1 MSDEKRA
8 FAKCLI
14 DGMDTTRASMT
25 VFPITETLTEQ
36 EKNHIRSKRMIAA
49 VQWETDKEVLA
60 YTKEI
65 MGVEEPLPELMS
77 KEDHIKEL
85 EKIFKDEENKGYAL
99 RERLVASD
107 QIAKMQG
114 FVTPEKGNTTVNN
127 KIMVITNSGTDD
139 EWAEKIKR
147 NQENLRKGII
157 EVKAIEVTPEDV

>member
-1 MSDEKRA
+1 MSDEKKA

-85 EKIFKDEENKGYAL
+85 EKIFKDEDGKGYAL

-107 QIAKMQG
+107 QIAKIQG
-114 FVTPEKGNTTVNN
+114 FINPDKGNTTVNN
-127 KIMVITNSGTDD
+127 KLLIMYNSGTDD
-139 EWAEKIKR
+139 EWEKKIAKQQSDLVER
-147 NQENLRKGII
+147 TLKTI
-157 EVKAIEVTPEDV
+157 EVKDVSND